1 MRSLTEQR
9 TFDKKVLEFLVGGQP
24 PPQTVCNVAIG
35 INESAEDSRASL
47 HRLADSGMVLMV
59 GREDGPELF
68 RLNAGGYSPEP
79 EAA

>member
-1 MRSLTEQR
+1 VRSLTEQR
-9 TFDKKVLEFLVGGQP
+9 AFDKKVLEFLVGQ
-24 PPQTVCNVAIG
+24 PPQTVCNVARG

-59 GREDGPELF
+59 GREGGPELF